1 MANDKDQ
8 KTEKPTAKRK
18 KENRKK
24 GIVARSQTLVPWVT
38 VLISTFVIPPMT
50 ANLLDHLATGI
61 EAITE
66 VTANPTLGQLAQSV
80 TASATAAMLAFL
92 PLLGLVTVIALVGSI
107 AQVGFILTLG
117 PITPKWEKI
126 SPKAGFKRIFSVK
139 SVWETAK
146 QVLLVTIIV
155 LVATPTVVT
164 ATELVAGTSWELSSS
179 LATAGTALLTLV
191 QIISV
196 LGVVAGVADFAWQ
209 RWSTARDS
217 KMSLKE
223 IKDEMRDSEG
233 DPHVRAKQRSL
244 RAAFGRNQMLAAV
257 GDADVV
263 ITNPTHY
270 AVALRYDP
278 SKGAPR
284 VVARGKDLLAAR
296 IRERA
301 RDAGVPMVAAPPLA
315 RALHAACRVDDEI
328 PKELFQAVA
337 TVLAFVHRI
346 GRTRL
351 ATSPAHVPVVDTW
364 TPKGFDPELHRRQ
377 LRRNGRRGKAH
388 IGASTTD

>member
-38 VLISTFVIPPMT
+38 LLVATFVIPPM
-50 ANLLDHLATGI
+50 AGAMMGHLATGLH
-61 EAITE
+61 AVRD
-66 VTANPTLGQLAQSV
+66 VTANPTLGQLGQSV
-80 TASATAAMLAFL
+80 TASAMAAMMAFL
-92 PLLGLVTVIALVGSI
+92 PLLGLVTVIAIVGSI

-117 PITPKWEKI
+117 PLTPKWERI
-126 SPKAGFKRIFSVK
+126 SPKAGIKRLFSAK

-146 QVLLVTIIV
+146 QIV
-155 LVATPTVVT
+155 LVVVIVAVATPTVMT
-164 ATELVAGTSWELSSS
+164 ATELLAGTSWELSSS
-179 LATAGTALLTLV
+179 LAQAGTALLTLV
-191 QIISV
+191 QIIAV
-196 LGVVAGVADFAWQ
+196 IGVVAGVADFAWQ
-209 RWSTARDS
+209 RWSTGRDS

-223 IKDEMRDSEG
+223 VKDEMRDSEG

-244 RAAFGRNQMLAAV
+244 RSAMSRNQMLAAV
-257 GDADVV
+257 PNADVI

-278 SKGAPR
+278 SRGAPR
-284 VVARGKDLLAAR
+284 VVARGADLLAAR

-346 GRTRL
+346 GRSRL
-351 ATSPAHVPVVDTW
+351 GSTPIPVPVIDTW
-364 TPKGFDPELHRRQ
+364 TVKGFDPDVHRRE
-377 LRRNGRRGKAH
+377 LRRSSRRRKPH
-388 IGASTTD
+388 IAVSSTD